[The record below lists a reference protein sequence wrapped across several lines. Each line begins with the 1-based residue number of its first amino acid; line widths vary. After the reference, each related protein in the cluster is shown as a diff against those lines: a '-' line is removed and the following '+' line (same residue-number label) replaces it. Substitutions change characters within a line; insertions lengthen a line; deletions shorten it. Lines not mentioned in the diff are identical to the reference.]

1 MGTII
6 SVISE
11 MITRFSKLRE
21 LELNF
26 SFAAKVLIYII
37 KIITPP
43 KNTKTIK

>member
-6 SVISE
+6 SAISE

-43 KNTKTIK
+43 KNTKIIK